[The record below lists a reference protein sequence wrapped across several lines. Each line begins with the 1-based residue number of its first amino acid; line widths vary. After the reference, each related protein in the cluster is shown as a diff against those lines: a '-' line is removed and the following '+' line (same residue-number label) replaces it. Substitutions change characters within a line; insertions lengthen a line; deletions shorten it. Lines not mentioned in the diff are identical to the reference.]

1 MKLANALPILTTLVA
16 VGFGLSCAD
25 IASPTR
31 STAYEWRLFPPSTT
45 GTTDTLSF
53 HWPGSRLPVKVWAQ
67 DTLNLPA
74 HAKHGIEQWKAG
86 FLYGEFDAVMVSD
99 SNVADVIV
107 SAGTAIKGGF
117 SVTRLESMLAPEC
130 EGATDFD
137 LPEGSREIQPPVR
150 IFINL
155 RFTPDAPGVE
165 QCLALTTTHELG
177 HSIGI
182 FAHSPDPTDLMFA
195 DPLVTG
201 PSERDR
207 STAELVY
214 HTEPTLTMGTR

>member
-1 MKLANALPILTTLVA
+1 MKLAHTLPILTTLIA
-16 VGFGLSCAD
+16 GGSGLSCAD
-25 IASPTR
+25 IAAPTR
-31 STAYEWRLFPPSTT
+31 SNAYEWRLISPT
-45 GTTDTLSF
+45 GPGTADTLSF

-67 DTLNLPA
+67 DTLNLPT
-74 HAKHGIEQWKAG
+74 HTKNGIDKWKAG

-117 SVTRLESMLAPEC
+117 SVTRLESMAAEC
-130 EGATDFD
+130 EGGTDFD
-137 LPEGSREIQPPVR
+137 LPIGSRQIRPPIR
-150 IFINL
+150 IFLNL
-155 RFTPDAPGVE
+155 RVVTTAPGVE
-165 QCLALTTTHELG
+165 PCLALTTAHELG

-182 FAHSPDPTDLMFA
+182 FAHSPAATDLMYG
-195 DPLVTG
+195 DPTVPG

-207 STAELVY
+207 ATAELAY